1 MHDKLLGVSK
11 RYNDAGLSL
20 PTLLA
25 VLPLIVTAL
34 ITTKV
39 TFGDTNQAVYI
50 IGELGLIQM
59 WTQGIGALLV
69 TMVPFAITILML
81 LSLRRGNQQP
91 VMYVAAFFLA
101 ILVFFTVNIIWIIF
115 MMILVLIVDPAYEN
129 WMDKQLEKEK
139 ADTKK
144 ESGKLRDELERVKT
158 EKALDTVKEKIERLE
173 REVELSLQKTA
184 GTIRALFF
192 LLGCILLVQI
202 VFSYPTIPTTTL
214 KSKEGRIVTGLVMKR
229 DADRVMIYDQKNKKI
244 EMIYVDNIKTEEVC
258 SNLGS
263 PLRGLAWSPARLLY
277 EYFGWATL
285 PYATCKK

>member
-1 MHDKLLGVSK
+1 MHDKLLEVSK
-11 RYNDAGLSL
+11 KYNDAGLSL

-69 TMVPFAITILML
+69 TMMPLAITILML
-81 LSLRRGNQQP
+81 LSLRRGKRQP
-91 VMYVAAFFLA
+91 VMYVTAFFLA
-101 ILVFFTVNIIWIIF
+101 IIVFFTMNIIWIIP
-115 MMILVLIVDPAYEN
+115 MIILVFIADPIYDN

-144 ESGKLRDELERVKT
+144 ESRKLRDELERAKT
-158 EKALDTVKEKIERLE
+158 EKALATVKEKIERLE
-173 REVELSLQKTA
+173 REVDLSLQKTA
-184 GTIRALFF
+184 GTIRALLF
-192 LLGCILLVQI
+192 LLGCSLLVQI

-214 KSKEGRIVTGLVMKR
+214 KSKEGHIVTGLVMKR
-229 DADRVMIYDQKNKKI
+229 DADRVMIYDQENKKI
-244 EMIYVDNIKTEEVC
+244 EMIYVDDIKSEEVC
-258 SNLGS
+258 SKEGVALHGLG
-263 PLRGLAWSPARLLY
+263 WSPARLTY
-277 EYFGWATL
+277 EYFGWSTL